1 MTSLIKCGK
10 SQIRK
15 SVGKVTRCDW
25 REKVWK
31 AWQRFTNMT
40 LCDMFDNVFQKWQS
54 VTYKTVWQILQSV
67 TMALVWKM
75 CQSGTN
81 VIKFNKYDKCD
92 KV

>member
-1 MTSLIKCGK
+1 
-10 SQIRK
+10 
-15 SVGKVTRCDW
+15 
-25 REKVWK
+25 
-31 AWQRFTNMT
+31 MT

-81 VIKFNKYDKCD
+81 VIKFNKYGKCD